1 MRRPLLA
8 IALLAIALTAG
19 ACAASEAPGWTYAP
33 PTEAPAV
40 TPAPSGGAS
49 PAAPSSGPAE
59 PTQVPGGETAPTG
72 DAVAVSA
79 VNISFEQKEIS
90 APADTAFVIRFDNKD
105 AGIPH
110 NVEIKDASGMTMF
123 KGEIITGP
131 ATKDYQVPPL
141 AAGIYQFIC
150 TVHPNMVGT
159 LKVGS

>member
-1 MRRPLLA
+1 MRRSLLA

-49 PAAPSSGPAE
+49 PAAPSGGPAV
-59 PTQVPGGETAPTG
+59 PTPVPGGETAPTG

-79 VNISFEQKEIS
+79 VNISYDQKEIS
-90 APADTAFVIRFDNKD
+90 APADAAFVIRFDNKD

-110 NVEIKDASGMTMF
+110 NVEIKDASGMSMF
-123 KGEIITGP
+123 KGEIINGP
-131 ATKDYQVPPL
+131 STKDYQVPAL
-141 AAGIYQFIC
+141 ASGTYQFVC
-150 TVHPNMVGT
+150 TVHPNMAGT